1 MNGNEREALLA
12 RLERLGGGDDA
23 DVLAAAREIAAQ
35 VAEQDLDWDELIE
48 PEDPPEADFA
58 EAGPDGPDE
67 DDGDAEAGGEPLP
80 EGDGSEEMALLDKLI
95 ARRTLA
101 KETREELREMR
112 SEAAEGGLD
121 PMDRRYVRALAK
133 RLG

>member
-48 PEDPPEADFA
+48 PEDPPETDFA
-58 EAGPDGPDE
+58 EAGPDGLDE
-67 DDGDAEAGGEPLP
+67 DDGDADAGGEPLP

>member
-48 PEDPPEADFA
+48 PEDPPEMGLA
-58 EAGPDGPDE
+58 EAGPDESGE
-67 DDGDAEAGGEPLP
+67 DPGDVDAGGEPLP
-80 EGDGSEEMALLDKLI
+80 EGDGSEEMALLDKLL

-101 KETREELREMR
+101 RDTREELREMR
-112 SEAAEGGLD
+112 GEAAKGGLD
-121 PMDRRYVRALAK
+121 PMDRRYVRALAR

>member
-48 PEDPPEADFA
+48 PEDPPGTDFA
-58 EAGPDGPDE
+58 EDGPDE
-67 DDGDAEAGGEPLP
+67 PEEDGGDADAEGEPLP

-112 SEAAEGGLD
+112 GAAAEGGLD

>member
-1 MNGNEREALLA
+1 MDGNEREALLA

-48 PEDPPEADFA
+48 PEDPPETDFA
-58 EAGPDGPDE
+58 EADPEEPVEDAGDE
-67 DDGDAEAGGEPLP
+67 VPLP
-80 EGDGSEEMALLDKLI
+80 EGDGSEEVALLDKLI

-101 KETREELREMR
+101 RETREELREMR
-112 SEAAEGGLD
+112 AEAGAGGLD
-121 PMDRRYVRALAK
+121 PMDRRYVRALAR